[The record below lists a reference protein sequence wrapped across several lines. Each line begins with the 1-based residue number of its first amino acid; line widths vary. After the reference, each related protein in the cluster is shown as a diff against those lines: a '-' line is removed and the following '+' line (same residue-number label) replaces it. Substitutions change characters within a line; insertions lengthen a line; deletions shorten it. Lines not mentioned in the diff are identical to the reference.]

1 LRKEVRNSLR
11 NKDMRIFVTVKTRAR
26 EERVE
31 SIDASHLV
39 VMVKALPI
47 EGRANEAVGRLLA
60 QHFGVT
66 KSQLRLVSGA
76 SGRHKVFEVD

>member
-1 LRKEVRNSLR
+1 MSVILSHMKT
-11 NKDMRIFVTVKTRAR
+11 RIFVTVKTRAR
-26 EERVE
+26 EERVDRV
-31 SIDASHLV
+31 DATHLV

-76 SGRHKVFEVD
+76 SGRRKVFEVD

>member
-1 LRKEVRNSLR
+1 
-11 NKDMRIFVTVKTRAR
+11 M
-26 EERVE
+26 E

-60 QHFGVT
+60 RHLGVA
-66 KSQLRLVSGA
+66 KSQLRLVSGT
-76 SGRHKVFEVD
+76 SGKRKVFEVD

>member
-1 LRKEVRNSLR
+1 
-11 NKDMRIFVTVKTRAR
+11 MRIFVTVKTRAR
-26 EERVE
+26 EERVDRV
-31 SIDASHLV
+31 DATHLV

-47 EGRANEAVGRLLA
+47 EGRANEVVGRLLA
-60 QHFGVT
+60 RHFGVT

>member
-1 LRKEVRNSLR
+1 
-11 NKDMRIFVTVKTRAR
+11 MRIFVTVKTRAL

-31 SIDASHLV
+31 RVDATHLV

-76 SGRHKVFEVD
+76 SGRHKVFEVN

>member
-1 LRKEVRNSLR
+1 MSAILSHMKI
-11 NKDMRIFVTVKTRAR
+11 RIFVTVKTRAR

-31 SIDASHLV
+31 QVDATHLV

-60 QHFGVT
+60 RHLGIAKT
-66 KSQLRLVSGA
+66 QLRLVSGA
-76 SGRHKVFEVD
+76 SGKRKVFEVD